1 MASSRLRSSAIRRG
15 AGRDKDGLIVN
26 EAASQVLLERTQVP
40 PGLGR
45 MAALSLAVHVGV
57 VLMVALIPAGWLGQ
71 QPAQEPRTI
80 MTISLGGAPGPG
92 EGGMT
97 PLGGRPIQQVLPLAE
112 AQKPQAVRVPAEKAP
127 AMTVPTPEARRRE
140 TKQPDVEQ
148 APPDARGQTP
158 TKGADVRA
166 GSAPADTGASG
177 IGLGLS
183 AGGGGTGTSLDVG
196 DFCCP
201 EYIATM
207 MELIRRRWDPNQR
220 VPGEVMI
227 KYTIVRSGEITGV
240 EVERS
245 SGQTFLDLSAQRAL
259 ALTRQLPPLPSAFTE
274 DHLTV
279 HLNFQYRR

>member
-1 MASSRLRSSAIRRG
+1 M
-15 AGRDKDGLIVN
+15 N
-26 EAASQVLLERTQVP
+26 EAASQIVLERAQVP
-40 PGLGR
+40 PGLAR
-45 MAALSLAVHVGV
+45 MTVISLVVHLTVLLTLALV
-57 VLMVALIPAGWLGQ
+57 PAGWLNRAQ
-71 QPAQEPRTI
+71 EQEPRTI

-97 PLGGRPIQQVLPLAE
+97 PIGGRPIQQVLPLAE
-112 AQKPQAVRVPAEKAP
+112 AQKPQAIRVPAEKPP
-127 AMTVPTPEARRRE
+127 AMTVPQPDAHRRE
-140 TKQPDVEQ
+140 TPQPAVEQ

-158 TKGADVRA
+158 TRGAEAQA
-166 GSAPADTGASG
+166 GGALADTGASAMG
-177 IGLGLS
+177 FGLS
-183 AGGGGTGTSLDVG
+183 AGGGGTGSYLDVG
-196 DFCCP
+196 NFCCP

-207 MELIRRRWDPNQR
+207 MDLIRRRWDPNQR

-227 KYTIVRSGEITGV
+227 KYTILRSGDITGV

-259 ALTRQLPPLPSAFTE
+259 ALTRQLPPLPSAFTD

>member
-1 MASSRLRSSAIRRG
+1 M
-15 AGRDKDGLIVN
+15 N
-26 EAASQVLLERTQVP
+26 EAASPVLLGRAQGP

-45 MAALSLAVHVGV
+45 MTAISLGVHLAGLLTIALL
-57 VLMVALIPAGWLGQ
+57 PAGWLSQ
-71 QPAQEPRTI
+71 EPAQEPRTI

-97 PLGGRPIQQVLPLAE
+97 PIGGRPIQQVLPLAE
-112 AQKPQAVRVPAEKAP
+112 AQKPQAIRVPAEKAP
-127 AMTVPTPEARRRE
+127 DMTVPTPEARRRE
-140 TKQPDVEQ
+140 TKQPAVEQ

-158 TKGADVRA
+158 TRGAEVQP
-166 GSAPADTGASG
+166 GSALADTGASG
-177 IGLGLS
+177 MGFGLS
-183 AGGGGTGTSLDVG
+183 AGGGGTGSYLDVG

-220 VPGEVMI
+220 VPGEVLI
-227 KYTIVRSGEITGV
+227 KYTILRTGEITSV

-259 ALTRQLPPLPSAFTE
+259 LLTRQLPPLPSAFTE